1 VIHYCQNYRQ
11 GDWLFAKRRVPKGA
25 ALTWPPATNSILHCT
40 HPLLAEPPQNLSRVL
55 SYATNDG
62 GTKPLRPRE
71 AARVNFVLRT
81 ATHGVNAALAR
92 FKMDVCLS
100 KSNVKENTLRSHLSS
115 SRSSDSGGG
124 RGQIRRNEMNL
135 ARSYRLVPEYVE
147 RQAEREAKKK
157 AQAAAK
163 ANGSQRA

>member
-1 VIHYCQNYRQ
+1 MIHYCQNYRQ

-100 KSNVKENTLRSHLSS
+100 KSNVKENTLRSHPAH
-115 SRSSDSGGG
+115 
-124 RGQIRRNEMNL
+124 L
-135 ARSYRLVPEYVE
+135 AYALVVPVAQARDRLG
-147 RQAEREAKKK
+147 REAPRF
-157 AQAAAK
+157 APIQ
-163 ANGSQRA
+163 GTFF

>member
-1 VIHYCQNYRQ
+1 
-11 GDWLFAKRRVPKGA
+11 
-25 ALTWPPATNSILHCT
+25 
-40 HPLLAEPPQNLSRVL
+40 VL